1 MDYQPAAGTLLDAGC
16 AGAVDLYRRSV
27 SAERIQDGG
36 HRAPLQLPPMRTAVA
51 LGSNLGDRLENLRA
65 ARREI
70 IELDQIRPPVLS
82 SGIYETEP
90 VDCEPG
96 ASKFLN
102 TVIEFDFEGD
112 PAQLLEKL
120 VRIEESLGRKRDHPK
135 NVSRKIDID
144 LLYCG
149 DQQIDNERL
158 QLPHLRMHLRKF
170 VLRPLADIHP
180 ELVLPGQTRTVR
192 ELLAELKEPGVVVR
206 LANNC

>member
-1 MDYQPAAGTLLDAGC
+1 MDYQPAAGNLLDAGC

-36 HRAPLQLPPMRTAVA
+36 HRAPLQLLPMRTAVA
-51 LGSNLGDRLENLRA
+51 LGSNLGDRFENLRA
-65 ARREI
+65 ARRQI
-70 IELDQIRPPVLS
+70 IELDRIRPPVLS

-96 ASKFLN
+96 ASEFLN

-170 VLRPLADIHP
+170 VLQPLADIHP